1 MRETYRRAPP
11 ARASEKV
18 GAVPLTVR
26 PMTADDLAEAWTLG
40 RWAFGGPAEAP
51 PRALAVLPETHR
63 WGAYD
68 DATGRLVG
76 KVTDHEEDSWW
87 GGRLVPSADISG
99 VAVAPEVRGGGV
111 ARTLLTAA
119 LTAARERGAAVS
131 ALYPTVSAAYR
142 SLGWEITGLLG
153 SAVLDTAAL
162 PVLRAPE
169 GVVLRPGTPADRAA
183 VVDLYEQVAR
193 GFDGP
198 LSRRGGRW
206 ELPARDEQP
215 LGDGVDLLTL
225 AEQDGVVTGVLG
237 YERGRGYAAEAA
249 LDVSDLLATTPA
261 AARALVDVLAGWRT
275 VTRTVDV
282 PLLLGDAVSG
292 VLPLE
297 RATARGTQ
305 VFMHRLVDAERAV
318 AARGWPSQVRGAVS
332 FTVVDEVAPWNSGS
346 WRLELD
352 AGEGRLTRTD
362 AADLV
367 LGPRGLA
374 LLWTGAGSGRGAA
387 TAGLVTGPGDPAAL
401 DLLACGQ
408 APQLRDYF

>member
-1 MRETYRRAPP
+1 M
-11 ARASEKV
+11 SV
-18 GAVPLTVR
+18 TVR
-26 PMTADDLAEAWTLG
+26 PMTAADLDEAWTLG

-51 PRALAVLPETHR
+51 PRALSTLPETHR

-68 DATGRLVG
+68 VASGRLVG
-76 KVTDHEEDSWW
+76 KVTDHEEHSWW
-87 GGRLVPSADISG
+87 GGRTVPAADVSG
-99 VAVAPEVRGGGV
+99 VAVAPEARRGGV
-111 ARTLLTAA
+111 ARQLLTAA
-119 LTAARERGAAVS
+119 LAAARDRGAAVS

-142 SLGWEITGLLG
+142 SLGWAVTGLLG

-162 PVLRAPE
+162 PAARE
-169 GVVLRPGTPADRAA
+169 DGVVLRPGTVADRPL

-198 LSRRGGRW
+198 LTRRGGRW
-206 ELPARDEQP
+206 ELAPRDEQP

-225 AEQDGVVTGVLG
+225 AEEDGVVTGVLG
-237 YERGRGYAAEAA
+237 YERGRGYGAEAG

-282 PLLLGDAVSG
+282 PVLLGDAVSA

-297 RATARGTQ
+297 RATSRGTQ

-318 AARGWPSQVRGAVS
+318 AARGWPAPVRGAVS
-332 FTVVDEVAPWNSGS
+332 FELVDEVAPWNAGT
-346 WRLELD
+346 WTLELD
-352 AGEGRLTRTD
+352 GGEGRLTRTGAD
-362 AADLV
+362 ADLV
-367 LGPRGLA
+367 LGPQGLA
-374 LLWTGAGSGRGAA
+374 LLWTGAGRGRAA
-387 TAGLVTGPGDPAAL
+387 AVAGLVGGTGDPAVL

-408 APQLRDYF
+408 APQLLDYF

>member
-1 MRETYRRAPP
+1 
-11 ARASEKV
+11 
-18 GAVPLTVR
+18 
-26 PMTADDLAEAWTLG
+26 MTEDDLAEAWALG

-51 PRALAVLPETHR
+51 PRALQVLPETHR

-68 DATGRLVG
+68 AGGRLVG
-76 KVTDHEEDSWW
+76 KVTDHEERSWW
-87 GGRLVPSADISG
+87 GGRQVPSAHVSG

-111 ARTLLTAA
+111 ARRLLTTA
-119 LTAARERGAAVS
+119 LAAARDRGAAVS

-142 SLGWEITGLLG
+142 SLGYSVTGLLG

-169 GVVLRPGTPADRAA
+169 GVVLRAGTPADRPA
-183 VVDLYEQVAR
+183 VVDLYEQIAR

-198 LSRRGGRW
+198 LTRRGGRW
-206 ELPARDEQP
+206 ELPPRDEQP

-225 AEQDGVVTGVLG
+225 AEQDGVVTGALA
-237 YERGRGYAAEAA
+237 YERGRGYDASAG

-282 PLLLGDAVSG
+282 PVLLGDAVSA

-297 RATARGTQ
+297 RATARGTH
-305 VFMHRLVDAERAV
+305 VFMHRLVDVERAV
-318 AARGWPSQVRGAVS
+318 AARGWPAHVRGSVRFS
-332 FTVVDEVAPWNSGS
+332 VVDDAAPWNSGS
-346 WRLELD
+346 WQLELD
-352 AGEGRLTRTD
+352 AGEGRLTRTTED
-362 AADLV
+362 ADLV
-367 LGPRGLA
+367 LGPQGLA
-374 LLWTGAGSGRGAA
+374 LLWTGAGRGHGAA
-387 TAGLVTGPGDPAAL
+387 TAGLVTGPGDPAGL

-408 APQLRDYF
+408 APQLVDYF